1 MSHPNKRRGTA
12 AEVALRDWLVSHGHP
27 ETVRNPPAGSKDVGD
42 LTCDTFEFGDDLC
55 PDCGFFGPED
65 VDCVIEVKSFK
76 DVAAALR
83 QGVAEL
89 ETEMGNAGT
98 DHGVLVVK
106 RRGVS
111 DPGEWFAVRKVRND
125 PEIGAL

>member
-1 MSHPNKRRGTA
+1 MSNPSKRKGSD
-12 AEVALRDWLVSHGHP
+12 AEIRLLAWLHQNGHKDA
-27 ETVRNPPAGSKDVGD
+27 VRNPPAGSKDVGD

-55 PDCGFFGPED
+55 PDCGFFSPED

-89 ETEMGNAGT
+89 DVEMGNAGT
-98 DHGVLVVK
+98 AHGVLVVK

-111 DPGEWFAVRKVRND
+111 DPGEWYAVRKVRND
-125 PEIGAL
+125 PEIGL